1 MTTDNIGKCKTIAI
15 IPAYNEQ
22 DTIANVISQT
32 KSFVDKIIVI
42 NDGSTDST
50 KDVAMQAGAEVVDNI
65 VNRGLGETMKHGYRE
80 ALRQKADIIVQL
92 DADGQYLAKEIPL
105 LIQPILNN
113 EADLVLGSRLENI
126 KYKMPIL
133 KKFGNKSFS
142 LVLRILTGADVKDG
156 QTGFRAMR
164 KEVLETAMPE
174 NKYTYTQ
181 EMIIRSAEEG
191 WRIRSVPI
199 TFVERV
205 SGESRLI
212 SHPFSYAMRSWL
224 IIIRTMRDYHPLSF
238 FGVPGSLL
246 ILVGLIIGVAL
257 FYKFTI
263 TGAIGRTPSII
274 LTALLI
280 IVGLQFIFMG
290 LIADMMRKRK

>member
-1 MTTDNIGKCKTIAI
+1 MDNSYKTIAI

-22 DTIANVISQT
+22 DTIENAICQT

-42 NDGSTDST
+42 NDGSVDST
-50 KDVAMQAGAEVVDNI
+50 KEIAMQAGAEVIDNI
-65 VNRGLGETMKHGYRE
+65 VNRGLGETMKHGYQE
-80 ALRQKADIIVQL
+80 ALKQGADIIVQL

-105 LIQPILNN
+105 LIQPILDN

-126 KYKMPIL
+126 QYKMPIL

-142 LVLRILTGADVKDG
+142 FVLRILTRTDVKDG

-164 KEVLETAMPE
+164 REVLETAMPE

-191 WRIRSVPI
+191 WRIKSVPI
-199 TFVERV
+199 TFVERK
-205 SGESRLI
+205 SGDSRLI
-212 SHPFSYAMRSWL
+212 SHPFSYALRSWL

-238 FGVPGSLL
+238 FGTPGLLL
-246 ILVGLIIGVAL
+246 ILIGVIL
-257 FYKFTI
+257 GISLVYKFAI
-263 TGAIGRTPSII
+263 TGAVGQRVPMVIF
-274 LTALLI
+274 TALLI
-280 IVGLQFIFMG
+280 IAGIQFIFMG
-290 LIADMMRKRK
+290 LMADMMRRKK

>member
-1 MTTDNIGKCKTIAI
+1 MIIAL

-22 DTIANVISQT
+22 DTIAKVIHQT
-32 KSFVDKIIVI
+32 KLFVDKIIVI
-42 NDGSTDST
+42 DDGSTDST
-50 KDVAMQAGAEVVDNI
+50 KEVTIQAGAEVIDNI
-65 VNRGLGETMKHGYRE
+65 VNRGLGETMKHGYKE
-80 ALRQKADIIVQL
+80 ALKQGADIIVQL

-126 KYKMPIL
+126 QYKMPIL

-164 KEVLETAMPE
+164 REVLETAMPE

-191 WRIRSVPI
+191 WRIKSVPI
-199 TFVERV
+199 TFIERV
-205 SGESRLI
+205 SGGSRLI
-212 SHPFSYAMRSWL
+212 SHPLSYALRSWL

-238 FGVPGSLL
+238 FGMPGLLL
-246 ILVGLIIGVAL
+246 ILVGLILGIAL
-257 FYKFTI
+257 VYKFAI
-263 TGAIGRTPSII
+263 TGSIGKTPTII
-274 LTALLI
+274 LVALLI
-280 IVGLQFIFMG
+280 IVGIQFIFIG
-290 LIADMMRKRK
+290 LMADMIRKRRN